1 MDVGLGIIPSIHGP
15 RNIGHDRREN
25 RRRSRDFED
34 TLDGQDSAELHQE
47 DADNPDTIGETGLEP
62 RPKPLQKGLPTGR
75 RDDQDR
81 GHIDVLA

>member
-1 MDVGLGIIPSIHGP
+1 MDVRLAIIPSIHGP
-15 RNIGHDRREN
+15 RNIGHHRQEN
-25 RRRSRDFED
+25 RRRSRDFAD
-34 TLDGQDSAELHQE
+34 TLAGQDSAELHQE
-47 DADNPDTIGETGLEP
+47 DADNPDTIGETAVEP